1 VRRFLLIVLILSPAL
16 LAAWFFS
23 QSLSHPGPEIE
34 TISPSPK
41 KESSNPLDMA
51 PLAGESGKDTFFLE
65 RAESKIAGRN
75 QVYPRIYYH
84 IRSWR
89 REEGLRYAA
98 RDLLAVINPRP
109 TTLEDLKNLLVLDND
124 ASPDAL
130 RQLLE
135 KAGPG
140 TSVIHAPKAV
150 ILGGNG
156 IDSVQELELNGGFS
170 VDIGR
175 RGGLPPTLRLEG
187 EQAKA
192 TFDGNELN
200 ALVIPQGF
208 KAHGETL
215 EMSGQGLVVRRD
227 EGSLLVRRLPH
238 LEMRDAENGP
248 TRLDVTA
255 AGLMSFVPKEHNE
268 DSDLLRRLRVS
279 DGILHME
286 DDVRI
291 RFQEFELRGD
301 SLDATLSTHTDGRT
315 RLTRGAVEG
324 HVALSARGGIIRGD
338 KAIVEVADDE
348 TFVIHFTGSPV
359 HVSWNSATGDG
370 RLPSGLTASCTGP
383 LVIHGPAKDP
393 TPLTVALTISL
404 EDDVTISLARRRGH
418 PLTVGGDS
426 MTLSFGPVPSNREAP
441 PKERFRYELL
451 GGVLDGAVQGR
462 DAAGR
467 FDCPR
472 LELERHINSD
482 GLLQTEVVRLEGPAT
497 MRWKD
502 PEGDPATTLTLE
514 AARVLRLDYPASP
527 FVAVK
532 VRAEGEAIFRRLLG
546 DRSAFQIMAGV
557 LEATLS
563 EADEDGARDLRQ
575 VEARRTFLAND
586 DRGST
591 LRGDALVWRRVEDV
605 FLVEG
610 SPAKAHW
617 IDQLE
622 RPQTLE
628 SPSIHVALKEG
639 SLTAGTSAHA
649 QLRLPSLMP
658 SASRRRAIRE
668 AERELKTP
676 PRDVDWTVD
685 CRKLAVSFGK
695 VSPFAA
701 STPVDKRPLLKECAL
716 TGNVR
721 IHCEDQ
727 DIEGESLVWD
737 ERLRTARLEGA
748 PLRMHCRI
756 EGGEGGV
763 TDVYT
768 SHIVTVHEQF
778 SVFEGGTEALIHV
791 IKPGSKNQREPLFF
805 RCKGPITVRSAVA
818 ILDGPTLIER
828 GPRSSP
834 RIHVDSG
841 SAVVRFEA
849 EDAGVGGFGR
859 RIGSLI
865 ADKGVKLK
873 WNDLRG
879 EGESMELNEERRR
892 IWLEG
897 KPNRRCRMSL
907 RGNTMNAP
915 RLVYDMDKNRIDVWR
930 PSGGLRRKGTR

>member
-1 VRRFLLIVLILSPAL
+1 MRRFLLIVLILSPAL

-34 TISPSPK
+34 TIAPSPK

-65 RAESKIAGRN
+65 RAETEIGGRI

-84 IRSWR
+84 IRSWQ

-109 TTLEDLKNLLVLDND
+109 ATPEDLESLLVLDND

-130 RQLLE
+130 RRLLE

-140 TSVIHAPKAV
+140 TSVLRAPKAT

-156 IDSVQELELNGGFS
+156 IDSVQELELYGGFS
-170 VDIGR
+170 VDVGR
-175 RGGLPPTLRLEG
+175 RKGLPPALRLEG
-187 EQAKA
+187 DEAKA

-200 ALVIPQGF
+200 ALIVAREF
-208 KAHGETL
+208 KAHGETM
-215 EMSGQGLVVRRD
+215 EMSGQGLVARRN
-227 EGSLLVRRLPH
+227 EGSLLIRRLPH
-238 LEMRDAENGP
+238 LEMKDAQDGR
-248 TRLDVTA
+248 TLLDVTA
-255 AGLMSFVPKEHNE
+255 AGLMRFVPEK
-268 DSDLLRRLRVS
+268 DDDGSDFLRTLRLS
-279 DGILHME
+279 DGILHLE
-286 DDVRI
+286 DDVRVRI
-291 RFQEFELRGD
+291 QEFALSGD
-301 SLDATLSTHTDGRT
+301 SLDATLATDAEGQTHF
-315 RLTRGAVEG
+315 TRGAVEG
-324 HVALSARGGIIRGD
+324 HVELSARGGIIRGE
-338 KAIVEVADDE
+338 KAVVDVAADG

-359 HVSWNSATGDG
+359 HVSWNSSTGDG

-383 LVIHGPAKDP
+383 LVIHGPARNP
-393 TPLTVALTISL
+393 PPLTVALTITL
-404 EDDVTISLARRRGH
+404 EDDVTISLARRRGQ

-426 MTLSFGPVPSNREAP
+426 MTLSFGPVPSNRAAP
-441 PKERFRYELL
+441 PKERYRYELL
-451 GGVLDGAVQGR
+451 GGVLDGDVQGR

-472 LELERHINSD
+472 LELDRLINAD
-482 GLLQTEVVRLEGPAT
+482 GLLQTEVVRLRGPAAI
-497 MRWKD
+497 RWKD
-502 PEGDPATTLTLE
+502 PEADPATTLTLE

-527 FVAVK
+527 FVAVG

-546 DRSAFQIMAGV
+546 DRSAFQVMAGV

-563 EADEDGARDLRQ
+563 QADEEGNRELSR
-575 VEARRTFLAND
+575 VEAQRTFLVND

-591 LRGDALVWRRVEDV
+591 LRGKSLVWRGAEDV

-610 SPAKAHW
+610 SPAEVHW
-617 IDQLE
+617 IDQQE

-628 SPSIHVALKEG
+628 SPSIRVSLKEG
-639 SLTAGTSAHA
+639 MLTAEAPAHA
-649 QLRLPSLMP
+649 QLRLPSLIP
-658 SASRRRAIRE
+658 SASRRQAIRE

-676 PRDVDWTVD
+676 PRDVDWRVD
-685 CRKLAVSFGK
+685 CRRLDVSFGAT
-695 VSPFAA
+695 SPFAA
-701 STPVDKRPLLKECAL
+701 ATPTDKRPQLEECAL
-716 TGNVR
+716 EGNVR
-721 IHCEDQ
+721 VHCEDQ

-737 ERLRTARLEGA
+737 ERLRTARLEGS
-748 PLRMHCRI
+748 PLQMHCRI
-756 EGGEGGV
+756 EGGKDGA

-768 SHIVTVHEQF
+768 SRIVTVHEQF

-791 IKPGSKNQREPLFF
+791 VKPGTQDVREPLFF
-805 RCKGPITVRSAVA
+805 RCEGPITVRSAVA

-859 RIGSLI
+859 RVGSLI

-879 EGESMELNEERRR
+879 EGEHMELNERKRR
-892 IWLEG
+892 IWLDG
-897 KPNRRCRMSL
+897 KPNHRCRMSM

-930 PSGGLRRKGTR
+930 PSGRLRKKGTR